1 MEIKMFVY
9 VVFKDYYISI
19 KDINLWIKNW
29 GGVYFNIF
37 YVGDIGWFN

>member
-1 MEIKMFVY
+1 MFVY

-29 GGVYFNIF
+29 GGGVF
-37 YVGDIGWFN
+37 

>member
-9 VVFKDYYISI
+9 VVFKDYYSI

-29 GGVYFNIF
+29 GGGVYFNIF

>member
-1 MEIKMFVY
+1 MFVY

-19 KDINLWIKNW
+19 KDINLWIKN
-29 GGVYFNIF
+29 YIF